1 MDIQTNGRYGQ
12 VQCPVSE
19 RWEESNSGEV
29 YSSVKLLAQ
38 EMSNNTKE
46 LKNITRWLLLV
57 VCVLALNEKFPQL
70 IESLEKLKNF
80 L

>member
-1 MDIQTNGRYGQ
+1 MDIQTNGRFRQ

-29 YSSVKLLAQ
+29 YSSVKLLA
-38 EMSNNTKE
+38 EAVNNNTKE
-46 LKNITRWLLLV
+46 TRNITRWLLLV
-57 VCVLALNEKFPQL
+57 VSVIALAEKLPQAV
-70 IESLEKLKNF
+70 EALEKLKHF